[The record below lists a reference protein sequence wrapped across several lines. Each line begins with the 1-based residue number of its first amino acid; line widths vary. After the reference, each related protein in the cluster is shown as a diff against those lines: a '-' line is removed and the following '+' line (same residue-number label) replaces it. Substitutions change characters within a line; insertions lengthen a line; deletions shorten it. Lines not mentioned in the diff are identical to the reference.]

1 MNLIHKN
8 TFFSSM
14 KSMQCNGKLI
24 SFNKPLVMGILNLTP
39 DSFYDGG
46 RYTNTKDIVA
56 HVNNMLNDGADIIDI
71 GAVTTKPNSGK
82 VSVTEEMKRLEGHL
96 KIIRKEFPNALLS
109 IDTFH
114 SEIAKMAVDN
124 GVNIINDISGGAF
137 DKEMFKT
144 VAQLKIPYILM
155 HIQGTPQNMQNN
167 PHYDNVVSEIITY
180 FNHKINQLR
189 ELDIQDI
196 IIDPGFGF
204 GKTVEHNFEL
214 LDNLTMF
221 SIFNLPILV
230 GVSRKSMICKV
241 LGVNPDKALN
251 GTTVIQT
258 VALLKGAN
266 IIRVHDVKEAVESI
280 QLLSNLQH

>member
-1 MNLIHKN
+1 MNLIHKK
-8 TFFSSM
+8 TFFSSPL
-14 KSMQCNGKLI
+14 SMQCNGALI

-46 RYTNTKDIVA
+46 KYETSVQIIDYVRK
-56 HVNNMLNDGADIIDI
+56 MLNDGADIIDI
-71 GAVTTKPNSGK
+71 GAVTTKQNSIK
-82 VSVTEEMKRLEGHL
+82 ISVAEEAQRLLEPL
-96 KIIRKEFPNALLS
+96 KIIRKEFPKALLS

-124 GVNIINDISGGAF
+124 GVNIINDISGGVF
-137 DKEMFKT
+137 DKDMFKT

-167 PHYDNVVSEIITY
+167 PHYENVVSEIITY

-214 LDNLTMF
+214 LDKLSMF

-280 QLLSNLQH
+280 KLLSNLQH

>member
-1 MNLIHKN
+1 MNLIHKK
-8 TFFSSM
+8 TFFSSPL
-14 KSMQCNGKLI
+14 SMQCNGALI

-46 RYTNTKDIVA
+46 KYETSVQIIDYVRK
-56 HVNNMLNDGADIIDI
+56 MLNDGADIIDI
-71 GAVTTKPNSGK
+71 GAVTTKPNSIK
-82 VSVTEEMKRLEGHL
+82 ISVAEEAQRLLEPL
-96 KIIRKEFPNALLS
+96 KIIRKEFPKALLS

-124 GVNIINDISGGAF
+124 GVNIINDISGGVF
-137 DKEMFKT
+137 DKDMFKT

-167 PHYDNVVSEIITY
+167 PHYENVVSEIITY

-214 LDNLTMF
+214 LDKLSMF

-280 QLLSNLQH
+280 KLLSNLQH

>member
-1 MNLIHKN
+1 MTFREEYLIK
-8 TFFSSM
+8 T
-14 KSMQCNGKLI
+14 CL
-24 SFNKPLVMGILNLTP
+24 
-39 DSFYDGG
+39 
-46 RYTNTKDIVA
+46 
-56 HVNNMLNDGADIIDI
+56 
-71 GAVTTKPNSGK
+71 
-82 VSVTEEMKRLEGHL
+82 
-96 KIIRKEFPNALLS
+96 
-109 IDTFH
+109 
-114 SEIAKMAVDN
+114 
-124 GVNIINDISGGAF
+124 
-137 DKEMFKT
+137 KT

-167 PHYDNVVSEIITY
+167 PHYENVVSEIITY

-214 LDNLTMF
+214 LDKLSMF

-280 QLLSNLQH
+280 KLLSNLQH